1 MSDRTM
7 TSTTV
12 EDIITK
18 TREWIRATDAMFAA
32 DAQVEEIGAVVAATG
47 GNARAREDMD
57 KLRKRGERA
66 NRKSMR
72 IHKEIVALR
81 RKAARE
87 ARDGSPVIA
96 GGGPELDGEDERERL
111 TTRERRENRAER
123 RRDWQE
129 SRERK
134 TAQAVKAFEAA
145 REQVP
150 PMGEP
155 IKVGHHSEG
164 RHRKSIERVDRKLEQ
179 MVEHD
184 RMAKRHGGRAANLE
198 RELDRSIYSDDED
211 AIERLEERI
220 AELEA
225 RRERMKT
232 INRIVRA
239 ALKRGGGKLMPGA
252 FDELGLSTKERA
264 DLLSAAGNTF
274 EPFKGYPSYALSN
287 LGGNISRQRQR
298 LARLQAA
305 AA

>member
-1 MSDRTM
+1 MLTTWKGYPMSDRTGGGQQER
-7 TSTTV
+7 TARCGYGWTC
-12 EDIITK
+12 EA
-18 TREWIRATDAMFAA
+18 EATDA
-32 DAQVEEIGAVVAATG
+32 
-47 GNARAREDMD
+47 GNCAEHA
-57 KLRKRGERA
+57 
-66 NRKSMR
+66 
-72 IHKEIVALR
+72 EIVVVRRAIFRSGQSVPANASLDELR
-81 RKAARE
+81 AML
-87 ARDGSPVIA
+87 PVIA

-179 MVEHD
+179 LVEHD
-184 RMAKRHGGRAANLE
+184 RMAKRHGDRAAALE

-220 AELEA
+220 AELET

-239 ALKRGGGKLMPGA
+239 ALKRGGGQLMPGA

-298 LARLQAA
+298 LAKLRSAA
-305 AA
+305 AIAQS